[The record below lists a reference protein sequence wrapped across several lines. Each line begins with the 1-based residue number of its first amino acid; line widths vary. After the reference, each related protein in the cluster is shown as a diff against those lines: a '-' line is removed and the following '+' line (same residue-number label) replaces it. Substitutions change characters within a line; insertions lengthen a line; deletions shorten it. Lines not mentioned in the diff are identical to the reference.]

1 MGAGLDIGSYS
12 LKLCEV
18 TRGWGGL
25 RLRARA
31 EAPLPAGLLQPSPV
45 AENVTDPAEFRE
57 LLAQL
62 LAQVARRPRRVRV
75 AVSDLSIRVRILGV
89 EAMPTG
95 REETLRYILW
105 RLGPELGFPPEE
117 ARVDYL
123 PLPPGPGQ
131 SGMRLL
137 CAAASAKVIGQYE
150 ELLAQA
156 GLTVSGIAPS
166 SALLFNLF
174 EGYFLPP
181 ALRLE
186 RPLLLNIGHR
196 CSTLVMAW
204 NGTPVF
210 WRSLPSG
217 GAEFIQAGHET
228 GDPELEHRRVG
239 AKRVLQDLLDSIA
252 FCAEEVGVERPDRL
266 ILAGGL
272 AGNPRV
278 IDLLKQK
285 VGFPVEV
292 LNPQAVFKGD
302 GAGGNGRWVGWS
314 AALAAALRS

>member
-1 MGAGLDIGSYS
+1 M
-12 LKLCEV
+12 
-18 TRGWGGL
+18 
-25 RLRARA
+25 
-31 EAPLPAGLLQPSPV
+31 
-45 AENVTDPAEFRE
+45 
-57 LLAQL
+57 
-62 LAQVARRPRRVRV
+62 ARRPRRVRV
-75 AVSDLSIRVRILGV
+75 AVSDLSIRIRILGV
-89 EAMPTG
+89 EAMPAG
-95 REETLRYILW
+95 REEALRYILW

-123 PLPPGPGQ
+123 PLPPGPGET
-131 SGMRLL
+131 GMRLL

-150 ELLAQA
+150 ALLAQA
-156 GLTVSGIAPS
+156 GLAVSGIAPS
-166 SALLFNLF
+166 SVLLFNLF

-204 NGTPVF
+204 NGAPVF

-217 GAEFIQAGHET
+217 GAEFIQAGNEPA
-228 GDPELEHRRVG
+228 DPELEQRERRLG

-285 VGFPVEV
+285 VGIPVEV
-292 LNPQAVFKGD
+292 LNPEAVFKG
-302 GAGGNGRWVGWS
+302 GGSEGNGRWVGWS
-314 AALAAALRS
+314 AALAAALQS